1 MRARTRVHR
10 ASTMTLTESLAVY
23 FAGEKSAGLVLA
35 VIGALALAWG
45 GLIYRNGAGDLRG
58 VLWPVMLVGALQL
71 AVGVGLY
78 ARTDG
83 QVAALRAQLD
93 REPPAFLAA
102 ERPRMAKVQRNFIVI
117 EWVEVVLLVV
127 GVALALGR
135 KGSVVPWGVGAG
147 MVVQAGVMLA
157 FDLLAE
163 RRGAAWLDALRRAAG
178 G

>member
-1 MRARTRVHR
+1 
-10 ASTMTLTESLAVY
+10 MTLSESLAVY
-23 FAGEKSAGLVLA
+23 FEGEKSAGLVLA
-35 VIGALALAWG
+35 VVGVMALAWG
-45 GLIYRNGAGDLRG
+45 GLVLRGGAGDLRG
-58 VLWPVMLVGALQL
+58 VLWPVMLVGALQV
-71 AVGVGLY
+71 AVGVGLH

-93 REPPAFLAA
+93 REPAAFFAA
-102 ERPRMAKVQRNFIVI
+102 ERPRMEKVQRNFVYI
-117 EWVEVVLLVV
+117 EWVEVALLAL

-135 KGSVVPWGVGAG
+135 KASPAAWGVGAG